1 MFVWVRFPSLVLKRG
16 SEATMIQKKVRVN
29 LYIVVTPK
37 DPKLLFFMDEQLSWI
52 EQCPSKAS
60 VIGSN
65 PISFTIRTFSS
76 VGQSTA
82 LIMRRSM
89 VRVHQGPPKNKYEK
103 ACLIQLFFVYLHSKC
118 VGVPTKYKPL
128 KHKTNELFRIK
139 KPFPSRT
146 KRVKL

>member
-1 MFVWVRFPSLVLKRG
+1 MFVRVQVPLRVPNMGNWQRGYTVDCKSIDTSSNLVLP
-16 SEATMIQKKVRVN
+16 S
-29 LYIVVTPK
+29 
-37 DPKLLFFMDEQLSWI
+37 MDEQLSWI